1 MPVLGIVISSSYKIV
16 FAIACIL
23 IFCRTSFCEGKPIQF
38 ENLRFGSDPSRN
50 SITCIMQDKEGFI
63 WFGTK
68 FGLIK
73 YQGSS
78 SRTFFFDNKNPF
90 SIGGN
95 FIRDIQ
101 EDKNGNLWIATS
113 DNGISKY
120 IKKTGKFE
128 HLNLQTHFVDR
139 PNINQVWAIQIIRKE
154 NTEVFLFGTAEGLVR
169 YDVSK
174 NTFKLFDTNNSPLP
188 DNFITDLYFDSNQR
202 IWIGTNNG
210 IIIYDEQENEF
221 NTRTILSSIKEF
233 IWRIR
238 EDTDKNIW
246 LGTRAKGLFK
256 VDKNLKDIEVVNK
269 KNHSL
274 TDNRVLD
281 VFIPTGTDQI
291 FIGTWEGGLNV
302 YNTKTKKMDALSL
315 RDGLSST
322 SIISFFRDRSGIIW
336 IGTEAGGVNY
346 IYPNIRKFQSIQIAP
361 SATMDFLRV
370 DDKIWIATT
379 TDILIKSDSSN
390 VLIPFNR
397 LYPDV
402 KLSDNNIQA
411 LAKNRNGEVFIGTF
425 WGGLNVLNLK
435 DKKTTQL
442 LPNTKV
448 TDVLIDSRENIWAA
462 TLSNGVFEFS
472 PSLKL
477 IDHFTKENKSLTT
490 NRVTVL
496 FESRDK
502 SLWIGTN
509 GGGVS
514 IVSSKTKNTTKLNV
528 ENNLLS
534 NNFITSFYE
543 DSNGIIWMS
552 TNGGGI
558 VKYDPNK
565 NISYSLT
572 ELDGL
577 AGNNAEGIIA
587 SDDSSL
593 WISTTNGLSKFN
605 TSSKTFL
612 NYFKEDGLLDNEFIF
627 GAVFKENNT
636 IYFGNRNGFSF
647 FYPEQIENNNY
658 IPPVYITS
666 INVVAK
672 HSYSNVDISDLK
684 SIILNYTQNAF
695 TIKFVGLNY
704 IFPSRNKYMYMLEG
718 LDEHFSIENTTNEAT
733 YTNLD
738 PGTYKFLVKASNN
751 DGVWNPIPA
760 ALNITITAPFWKTVW
775 FKILVGVFILS
786 IIGFLIWFKIS
797 HLLQIERLRLKIARD
812 LHDEIGSTLTKLS
825 MNAGLLEYE
834 KEEEKIITRSKRLQS
849 ISREVIGMMSDTVW
863 SIDTRNDHLED
874 LVDRM
879 RNHVANLRIDTN
891 IEFIFNSDISD
902 KNEKLSIQ
910 KKKNIL
916 LIFKETLNNSIKY
929 SKSNIIEISIS
940 GSHSKITLLIK
951 DNGIGVAEDDF
962 KKGNGFR
969 YMQMRAKEINA
980 ELQFKTKNGFEIKLI
995 A

>member
-1 MPVLGIVISSSYKIV
+1 
-16 FAIACIL
+16 
-23 IFCRTSFCEGKPIQF
+23 
-38 ENLRFGSDPSRN
+38 
-50 SITCIMQDKEGFI
+50 
-63 WFGTK
+63 
-68 FGLIK
+68 
-73 YQGSS
+73 
-78 SRTFFFDNKNPF
+78 
-90 SIGGN
+90 
-95 FIRDIQ
+95 
-101 EDKNGNLWIATS
+101 
-113 DNGISKY
+113 
-120 IKKTGKFE
+120 
-128 HLNLQTHFVDR
+128 
-139 PNINQVWAIQIIRKE
+139 
-154 NTEVFLFGTAEGLVR
+154 
-169 YDVSK
+169 
-174 NTFKLFDTNNSPLP
+174 
-188 DNFITDLYFDSNQR
+188 
-202 IWIGTNNG
+202 
-210 IIIYDEQENEF
+210 
-221 NTRTILSSIKEF
+221 
-233 IWRIR
+233 
-238 EDTDKNIW
+238 
-246 LGTRAKGLFK
+246 
-256 VDKNLKDIEVVNK
+256 
-269 KNHSL
+269 
-274 TDNRVLD
+274 
-281 VFIPTGTDQI
+281 
-291 FIGTWEGGLNV
+291 
-302 YNTKTKKMDALSL
+302 
-315 RDGLSST
+315 
-322 SIISFFRDRSGIIW
+322 
-336 IGTEAGGVNY
+336 
-346 IYPNIRKFQSIQIAP
+346 
-361 SATMDFLRV
+361 
-370 DDKIWIATT
+370 
-379 TDILIKSDSSN
+379 
-390 VLIPFNR
+390 
-397 LYPDV
+397 
-402 KLSDNNIQA
+402 
-411 LAKNRNGEVFIGTF
+411 
-425 WGGLNVLNLK
+425 VLNLK

-902 KNEKLSIQ
+902 KKEKHTF
-910 KKKNIL
+910 N
-916 LIFKETLNNSIKY
+916 F
-929 SKSNIIEISIS
+929 
-940 GSHSKITLLIK
+940 
-951 DNGIGVAEDDF
+951 
-962 KKGNGFR
+962 
-969 YMQMRAKEINA
+969 
-980 ELQFKTKNGFEIKLI
+980 
-995 A
+995 